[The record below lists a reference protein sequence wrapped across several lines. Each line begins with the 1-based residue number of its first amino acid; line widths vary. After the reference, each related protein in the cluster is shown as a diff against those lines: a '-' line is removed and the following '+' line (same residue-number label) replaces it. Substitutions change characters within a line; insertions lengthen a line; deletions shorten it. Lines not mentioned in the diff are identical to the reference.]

1 MKTAPAFMFYA
12 SDAIADKHY
21 RMMSLAERGLY
32 ISMLC
37 ECWVNRI
44 VPANPEAMAK
54 WLGYP
59 VDEIN
64 SAFTERVRSLFTQAN
79 GELTSPELERYRKE
93 LESRR
98 EKQSTGGRK
107 GAKTKWDKA
116 FKPDGHPNGLP
127 NRGVM
132 GSRVERSR
140 EEKIKSES
148 LGRPDITDPWI
159 SDYERISNGG

>member
-12 SDAIADKHY
+12 SDAIADKRY

-32 ISMLC
+32 LSMLC

-44 VPANPEAMAK
+44 VPADPDAIAK

-59 VDEIN
+59 RDEIK
-64 SAFTERVRSLFTQAN
+64 SALTERVRFFFTQAD
-79 GELTSPELERYRKE
+79 GELTSPELERYRRE
-93 LESRR
+93 LEARR

-116 FKPDGHPNGLP
+116 SKPDSLPNDLPNG
-127 NRGVM
+127 VSM
-132 GSRVERSR
+132 GPRVEKSRVEKTR
-140 EEKIKSES
+140 SES
-148 LGRPDITDPWI
+148 LGKPDITDPWV
-159 SDYERISNGG
+159 SEYERTSNGR